1 MRRMTPSQY
10 ASYLRQQQSRLKD
23 AVRKAN
29 QEIDR
34 VNRANRAAA
43 EKFVRDYNREV
54 DRVNEHNR
62 KVVEDHNRRVRQEN
76 RNAHAAV
83 TKYNQAVRAHNSSVE
98 RNRQARLSALRSS
111 PSPRYPDVRQST
123 FDLSEQF
130 EAVQTSSG
138 TSAYANLVAL
148 SEREADNS
156 AIVTETLLA
165 DEPVAPPQGGDN
177 GVLEYLAG
185 FSNDLC
191 DRWRG
196 ALFSLHPQ
204 NPDAGRHFCTSA
216 REIFTEILERS
227 APNEDV
233 IAADPSCERMPNST
247 VPSRRS
253 KLRFLLSRKG
263 ADNPQM
269 VGFVEKDI
277 DDVLR
282 LFRVFNEATHGAAGK
297 HGLAKLQT
305 IRQRVEGG
313 IMFLAAVAL

>member
-10 ASYLRQQQSRLKD
+10 ASYIKQQQRRVND
-23 AVRKAN
+23 AIRKFN
-29 QEIDR
+29 HEVDR
-34 VNRANRAAA
+34 VNRANQAAA
-43 EKFVRDYNREV
+43 NKAVREYNREV
-54 DRVNEHNR
+54 DRVNAHNR
-62 KVVEDHNRRVRQEN
+62 RVVENHNRRVRQEN
-76 RNAHAAV
+76 RNAKTAV
-83 TKYNQAVRAHNSSVE
+83 DKYNRAVQTQNRAVE
-98 RNRQARLSALRSS
+98 HDRQARLSILRSS
-111 PSPRYPDVRQST
+111 TTTRYIDVRQST

-130 EAVQTSSG
+130 DAVQRAPG
-138 TSAYANLVAL
+138 TSVYADLVTL

-156 AIVTETLLA
+156 TTVTEALLS
-165 DEPVAPPQGGDN
+165 DEPVAPAQESDN

-196 ALFSLHPQ
+196 ALFSLSPH

-233 IAADPSCERMPNST
+233 VDADPTCERAPNST
-247 VPSRRS
+247 APSRRA

-297 HGLAKLQT
+297 HGMAKLQA